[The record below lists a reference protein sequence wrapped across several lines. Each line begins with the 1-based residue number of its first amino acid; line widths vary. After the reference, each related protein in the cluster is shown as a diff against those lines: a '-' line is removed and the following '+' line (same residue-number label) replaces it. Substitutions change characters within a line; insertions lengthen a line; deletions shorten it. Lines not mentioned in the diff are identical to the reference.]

1 MPLFFHIIGKEQEV
15 IKMNTLT
22 TEISNYRLT
31 KKKIAKYKAIIQN
44 LVSEI
49 YSKLDTLNQ
58 YGLDNYVSYI
68 SDIKYLI
75 DENLADIIMYD
86 YVLETNI
93 IEVIDILESKIKEI
107 NAKLEE
113 AKILIKRKEFTYS
126 DVSLDEMIS
135 SYRNVT
141 ITENPNNSNDDMAML
156 QDIVSSIQSSTCTD
170 KEEFFDSEY
179 KLFEVEKGK
188 IKQTF

>member
-68 SDIKYLI
+68 SDIKCLI

-93 IEVIDILESKIKEI
+93 IEVIDILENKIKEI

-113 AKILIKRKEFTYS
+113 AKILAKRKEFTYS
-126 DVSLDEMIS
+126 GVSLDEMIS

-141 ITENPNNSNDDMAML
+141 ITENQHNGSDDMG
-156 QDIVSSIQSSTCTD
+156 VIQ
-170 KEEFFDSEY
+170 
-179 KLFEVEKGK
+179 KGEPLWH
-188 IKQTF
+188 TP

>member
-1 MPLFFHIIGKEQEV
+1 
-15 IKMNTLT
+15 MNTLT

-68 SDIKYLI
+68 SDIKCLI
-75 DENLADIIMYD
+75 DESLADIIMYD

-93 IEVIDILESKIKEI
+93 IEVIDILESKIKEF

-141 ITENPNNSNDDMAML
+141 ITENPNNSNDDMG
-156 QDIVSSIQSSTCTD
+156 VIQ
-170 KEEFFDSEY
+170 
-179 KLFEVEKGK
+179 KGEPLWH
-188 IKQTF
+188 TP